1 VFDDTFEHEAWNHGD
16 GERVVLLVTFRPRTR

>member
-16 GERVVLLVTFRPRTR
+16 GDRVVLLLTFRP